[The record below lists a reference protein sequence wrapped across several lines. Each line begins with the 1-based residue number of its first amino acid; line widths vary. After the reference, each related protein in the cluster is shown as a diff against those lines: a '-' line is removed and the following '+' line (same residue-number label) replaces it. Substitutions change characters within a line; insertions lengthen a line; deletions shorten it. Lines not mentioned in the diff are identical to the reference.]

1 MAEPRKRS
9 NGVEPRW
16 RWFVVMVL
24 LLPWAIPIGG
34 IWMRQNG
41 WPWIS
46 AQLIAVL
53 FMCYWLLALAVS
65 ALIIR
70 SRIRSRLAQAGSPL
84 VDLQLTGELRDK
96 LAAFAAARQQPLAV
110 TAFDLLDRELPRPE
124 RDKDAD
130 ELERVRREN
139 AQLDQIQTE
148 ADSQEGLSV
157 AVTVGILRRL
167 LMLNGADEDNRHLWR
182 TFASET
188 AARIIGDALDHLDPR
203 DFLNR
208 DALAE

>member
-1 MAEPRKRS
+1 MAEQNKRK
-9 NGVEPRW
+9 NEIEPRW

-24 LLPWAIPIGG
+24 LLPWLIPIGG
-34 IWMRQNG
+34 VWMRQNG
-41 WPWIS
+41 WSWIS
-46 AQLIAVL
+46 AQMIAVL
-53 FMCYWLLALAVS
+53 FMCYWIVALVVS
-65 ALIIR
+65 ALVIR
-70 SRIRSRLAQAGSPL
+70 SRIRARIARLGSPL
-84 VDLQLTGELRDK
+84 VDLPLTTELRDK
-96 LAAFAAARQQPLAV
+96 LAAFAAARRQSLAV

-139 AQLDQIQTE
+139 AQLDQLQT
-148 ADSQEGLSV
+148 DTQSGLSI

-182 TFASET
+182 TFASDT

-203 DFLNR
+203 EFR
-208 DALAE
+208 RPDALAD

>member
-1 MAEPRKRS
+1 MAEQNKRK
-9 NGVEPRW
+9 NEIEPRW

-24 LLPWAIPIGG
+24 LLPWLIPIGG
-34 IWMRQNG
+34 VWMRQNG

-46 AQLIAVL
+46 AQMIAVL
-53 FMCYWLLALAVS
+53 FMCYWVVALVVS
-65 ALIIR
+65 AFVIR
-70 SRIRSRLAQAGSPL
+70 SRIRARMARLGSPL
-84 VDLQLTGELRDK
+84 VDLPLTTELRDK
-96 LAAFAAARQQPLAV
+96 LAAFAAARRQSLAV

-139 AQLDQIQTE
+139 AQLDQIQT
-148 ADSQEGLSV
+148 DSQSGLSI

-182 TFASET
+182 SFASDT

-203 DFLNR
+203 DFR
-208 DALAE
+208 RPDALAD